1 MNRIVI
7 IGATGSGKTTLANA
21 LAEKHGMPFTDLD
34 DLYWQPGWL
43 ETPPADFRAA
53 VDHATA
59 APRWIIA
66 GNYSAVRD
74 LTWGR
79 ADTLIWLDYSFHR
92 VLWQLLRRS
101 LRRVSDRNL
110 ICNGNRETW
119 RKLLSRD
126 SIIVWLFTSF
136 AKRRRDHAALFR
148 DATPYPNIKT
158 LIHLKNPAEARQA
171 LLN

>member
-21 LAEKHGMPFTDLD
+21 LAEKHGMSFTDLD

-79 ADTLIWLDYSFHR
+79 ADTLIWLDYSFPR

-101 LRRVSDRNL
+101 AHRVCDRTL
-110 ICNGNRETW
+110 ICNGNRETL

-148 DATPYPNIKT
+148 DNRAYLNIKL
-158 LIHLKNPAEARQA
+158 LIHIKNPGLAKNLQ
-171 LLN
+171 LN